1 MGRDVAAGQDAAMHL
16 RVQGLHAAVADLRE
30 AGDFADADGFHALG
44 LEEFLGTAGG
54 DDFPTQVHQA
64 LDELHKAGLVAYT
77 N

>member
-1 MGRDVAAGQDAAMHL
+1 MGGHVAAREDAAVHF

-30 AGDFADADGFHALG
+30 TGDFADADGLHAFG

-54 DDFPTQVHQA
+54 DDLPAQVHQA
-64 LDELHKAGLVAYT
+64 LDELHEAGLVAYT